1 MAPTYFRREPGIERS
16 DGLGGSALL
25 PLRRPHG
32 YQRRMGESSSTLA
45 EKAAL
50 RDAAL
55 ARRDALPAAERAA
68 AAQAVAA
75 RGLPVGLAPGM
86 VVSGFSPMRSE
97 INPVP
102 LMRRL
107 ADQGASLAL
116 PVVQGRGRPLA
127 FRAWTFGDRLV
138 PGVWGIREP
147 SAEAP
152 TVEPD
157 LLLVPLAA
165 FDRRGFRLGYGGGY
179 YDRTL
184 AALRG
189 LKTIAAVG
197 LAFAAQEIARV
208 PDMPYDARLDFVLT
222 ELEAIDCRGA

>member
-1 MAPTYFRREPGIERS
+1 M
-16 DGLGGSALL
+16 
-25 PLRRPHG
+25 
-32 YQRRMGESSSTLA
+32 ESSLVLA
-45 EKAAL
+45 EKSAL

-68 AAQAVAA
+68 AASALAA
-75 RGLPVGLAPGM
+75 RGLPLALSPGM

-107 ADQGASLAL
+107 ADGGATLAL
-116 PVVQGRGRPLA
+116 PVVQGRGSALA
-127 FRAWTFGDRLV
+127 FRAWSFGDPLV

-147 SAEAP
+147 AAQAP
-152 TVEPD
+152 TVAPD

-165 FDRRGFRLGYGGGY
+165 FDRRGYRLGYGGGY
-179 YDRTL
+179 YDRTIT
-184 AALRG
+184 ALRG
-189 LKTIAAVG
+189 CKAILAAG
-197 LAFAAQEIARV
+197 LAFAAQEIVRV

-222 ELEAIDCRGA
+222 EREAIDCRGT

>member
-1 MAPTYFRREPGIERS
+1 MA
-16 DGLGGSALL
+16 DA
-25 PLRRPHG
+25 
-32 YQRRMGESSSTLA
+32 SSILA
-45 EKAAL
+45 EKSALRRAAL
-50 RDAAL
+50 E
-55 ARRDALPAAERAA
+55 RRDALSPTERGA
-68 AAQAVAA
+68 AAQALEA
-75 RGLPVGLAPGM
+75 RGLPVALSPGM

-107 ADQGASLAL
+107 ADRGVQLAL
-116 PVVQGRGRPLA
+116 PVVQGRGMPLV
-127 FRAWTFGDRLV
+127 FRAWTFGDPLV

-147 SAEAP
+147 GAEAP
-152 TVEPD
+152 VVEPD

-184 AALRG
+184 DALRRV
-189 LKTIAAVG
+189 KAIVAMG

-208 PDMPYDARLDFVLT
+208 PEMPYDARLDFVLT
-222 ELEAIDCRGA
+222 EREAIDCRGA

>member
-1 MAPTYFRREPGIERS
+1 MADS
-16 DGLGGSALL
+16 SAI
-25 PLRRPHG
+25 
-32 YQRRMGESSSTLA
+32 LA
-45 EKAAL
+45 DKSAL
-50 RDAAL
+50 RDAGL
-55 ARRDALPAAERAA
+55 RRRDALPAAVRSAA
-68 AAQAVAA
+68 AEALAA
-75 RGLPVGLAPGM
+75 RGLPVALAPGM

-97 INPVP
+97 INPIP

-116 PVVQGRGRPLA
+116 PVVEGRGAPLA
-127 FRAWTFGDRLV
+127 FRAWSFGDRLV
-138 PGVWGIREP
+138 LDVWGIREP
-147 SAEAP
+147 AADAP
-152 TVEPD
+152 AVAPD

-184 AALRG
+184 VALRR
-189 LKTIAAVG
+189 LKSIVAIG

-222 ELEAIDCRGA
+222 EREAIDCRGA

>member
-1 MAPTYFRREPGIERS
+1 MADS
-16 DGLGGSALL
+16 SAI
-25 PLRRPHG
+25 
-32 YQRRMGESSSTLA
+32 LA
-45 EKAAL
+45 DKSAL
-50 RDAAL
+50 RDAGL
-55 ARRDALPAAERAA
+55 RRRDALPAAVRSAA
-68 AAQAVAA
+68 AEALAA
-75 RGLPVGLAPGM
+75 RGLPVALAPGM

-97 INPVP
+97 INPIP

-116 PVVQGRGRPLA
+116 PVVEGRGAPLA
-127 FRAWTFGDRLV
+127 FRAWSFGDRLV
-138 PGVWGIREP
+138 LGVWGIREP
-147 SAEAP
+147 AADAP
-152 TVEPD
+152 AVAPD

-184 AALRG
+184 VALRR
-189 LKTIAAVG
+189 LKSIVAIG

-222 ELEAIDCRGA
+222 EREAIDCRGA

>member
-1 MAPTYFRREPGIERS
+1 MAGRS
-16 DGLGGSALL
+16 SILEEKSAL
-25 PLRRPHG
+25 R
-32 YQRRMGESSSTLA
+32 A
-45 EKAAL
+45 
-50 RDAAL
+50 AAL

-68 AAQAVAA
+68 AAGALAA
-75 RGLPVGLAPGM
+75 RGLPVALVPGM

-116 PVVQGRGRPLA
+116 PVVQGRGTPLA
-127 FRAWTFGDRLV
+127 FRAWTFGDGLV
-138 PGVWGIREP
+138 AGVWGIREP
-147 SAEAP
+147 AAGAP
-152 TVEPD
+152 VVEPD

-184 AALRG
+184 AALRRV
-189 LKTIAAVG
+189 KAIAAVG

-208 PDMPYDARLDFVLT
+208 PEMPYDARLDFVLT
-222 ELEAIDCRGA
+222 EREAIDCRGA

>member
-1 MAPTYFRREPGIERS
+1 MAEF
-16 DGLGGSALL
+16 
-25 PLRRPHG
+25 
-32 YQRRMGESSSTLA
+32 SSILA
-45 EKAAL
+45 EKSAL
-50 RDAAL
+50 RAAAL
-55 ARRDALPAAERAA
+55 ADRDTLPAAVRAA
-68 AAQAVAA
+68 AAEALAA
-75 RGLPVGLAPGM
+75 RGLPVALLPGM

-107 ADQGASLAL
+107 ADQGAPLAL
-116 PVVQGRGRPLA
+116 PVVQGRGTPLA

-147 SAEAP
+147 AAGAAA
-152 TVEPD
+152 VEPD

-184 AALRG
+184 AALRRV
-189 LKTIAAVG
+189 KAIVAVG

-222 ELEAIDCRGA
+222 EREAIDCRGA